1 MSNPVVIYSP
11 QSSTRL
17 LYILDWVFNTR
28 LGIEYKLTYKR
39 EEKAHLTYGEKIA
52 AAVHIPDAQLL
63 WQKGINQH
71 IVNKGSWNNIPTLY
85 ADVTGDIQFD
95 IFSAIFFLITRYEEY
110 YSYVPDKH
118 ERFPHTD
125 SILSKNNWL
134 ERPLVDEWI
143 EALRRLLI
151 EKFGFDINSKS
162 FSFLPTYDIDIAW
175 SYKHK
180 GFVRNAGGLLKD
192 AVNLKLGPVAKR
204 LSVNMANA
212 EDPYFSFPFMYS
224 LHILYKYKPL
234 FFVLAALK
242 TDTYDKNIHPNHKA
256 MQKLI
261 RSFAEQGT
269 VGIHPSYNSGKNN
282 ELFKNE
288 KATLEKIIDNS
299 IHISRQHFIRLFL
312 PHTYRQL
319 IADGIT
325 DDYSMGY
332 GTHIGFRAGTGS
344 SFFWYDIENEKQTAL
359 KIHPFCF
366 MDSTAHYDMQLSAED
381 AFTRLE
387 KMELFLRGTN
397 SRLITVFHNFSLGTD
412 KEWKG
417 WAALYATYLERHS
430 LVQ

>member
-17 LYILDWVFNTR
+17 LYILNWVFNIR
-28 LGIEYKLTYKR
+28 MGIEYELTHQR
-39 EEKAHLTYGEKIA
+39 EEKAHLAYGEKIA
-52 AAVHIPDAQLL
+52 GSIYIPDAQLL
-63 WQKGINQH
+63 RQKGINQH
-71 IVNKGSWNNIPTLY
+71 TVNTGNWNNTPTLY
-85 ADVTGDIQFD
+85 ADTSGDIQFD
-95 IFSAIFFLITRYEEY
+95 ILSAIFFLITRYEEY
-110 YSYVPDKH
+110 YSYAPDKH
-118 ERFPHTD
+118 ERYPHTD
-125 SILSKNNWL
+125 SILYKNNWL

-143 EALRRLLI
+143 EALRRLLN
-151 EKFGFDINSKS
+151 EKCGFDINSKS

-180 GFVRNAGGLLKD
+180 GIVRNAGGLLKD
-192 AVNLKLGPVAKR
+192 ISNLKLGAVAKR
-204 LSVNMANA
+204 LSVNIANA

-224 LHILYKYKPL
+224 LHNRYKYKPL
-234 FFVLAALK
+234 FFVLAAQK
-242 TDTYDKNIHPNHKA
+242 TDTYDKNINPSHKA

-282 ELFKNE
+282 EIFKNE
-288 KATLEKIIDNS
+288 KAALETIIEKGIN
-299 IHISRQHFIRLFL
+299 ISRQHFIRLFL

-344 SFFWYDIENEKQTAL
+344 SFFWYDIENEKQTDL

-366 MDSTAHYDMQLSAED
+366 MDSTAHYDMKLGTAE

-412 KEWKG
+412 KEWNG
-417 WAALYATYLERHS
+417 WSPLYADYLQRHS
-430 LVQ
+430 LV

>member
-17 LYILDWVFNTR
+17 LYILDWVFNIR
-28 LGIEYKLTYKR
+28 MGIEYKLTHQR
-39 EEKAHLTYGEKIA
+39 EEKIYLSYGEIIA
-52 AAVHIPDAQLL
+52 GAVYIPDAQLL

-71 IVNKGSWNNIPTLY
+71 TVNTGNWNNTPTLY
-85 ADVTGDIQFD
+85 ASANGDIQFD

-110 YSYVPDKH
+110 YSYTPDKH
-118 ERFPHTD
+118 ERYPHTD
-125 SILSKNNWL
+125 SILYKNNWL
-134 ERPLVDEWI
+134 ERPIVDEWI
-143 EALRRLLI
+143 EALRRLLN
-151 EKFGFDINSKS
+151 EKCGFDINSKS

-180 GFVRNAGGLLKD
+180 GIVRNAGGLLKD
-192 AVNLKLGPVAKR
+192 ISNLKLSAVAKR
-204 LSVNMANA
+204 LSVNIING
-212 EDPYFSFPFMYS
+212 EDPYFAFPFMYS
-224 LHILYKYKPL
+224 LHNMYKYKPL

-242 TDTYDKNIHPNHKA
+242 TDTYDKNINPNHKA

-282 ELFKNE
+282 QLFKDE
-288 KATLEKIIDNS
+288 KAVLEKAIDKGINF
-299 IHISRQHFIRLFL
+299 SRQHFIRLFL

-319 IADGIT
+319 ITYGIT

-344 SFFWYDIENEKQTAL
+344 SFFWYDIDNEKQTDL

-366 MDSTAHYDMQLSAED
+366 MDSTAHYDMKLSASE
-381 AFTRLE
+381 AFSRLE
-387 KMELFLRGTN
+387 KMELFLHGTN

-412 KEWKG
+412 KEWNG
-417 WAALYATYLERHS
+417 WRELYTKYLERHS
-430 LVQ
+430 LV

>member
-17 LYILDWVFNTR
+17 LYILDWVFNIR
-28 LGIEYKLTYKR
+28 MGIEYKLTHQR
-39 EEKAHLTYGEKIA
+39 EEKAHLAYGEKIA
-52 AAVHIPDAQLL
+52 GAIYIPDAQLL
-63 WQKGINQH
+63 WQKGISQH
-71 IVNKGSWNNIPTLY
+71 TINTGNWNNTPTLY
-85 ADVTGDIQFD
+85 ADASGDIHFD

-110 YSYVPDKH
+110 YNYTPDKH
-118 ERFPHTD
+118 ERYPHTD
-125 SILSKNNWL
+125 SLLYKNNWL
-134 ERPLVDEWI
+134 ERPIVDEWI
-143 EALRRLLI
+143 EALRRLLN
-151 EKFGFDINSKS
+151 EKCGFDINSKT

-180 GFVRNAGGLLKD
+180 GIVRNAGGLFKD
-192 AVNLKLGPVAKR
+192 ILNLKLGAVAKR
-204 LSVNMANA
+204 LSVNIINT
-212 EDPYFSFPFMYS
+212 EDPYLSFPFMYS
-224 LHILYKYKPL
+224 LHNQYKYKPL

-242 TDTYDKNIHPNHKA
+242 TDRYDKNINPNHKA

-261 RSFAEQGT
+261 RSFTEQGI

-282 ELFKNE
+282 QLFKDE
-288 KATLEKIIDNS
+288 KAVLEKTIDKS
-299 IHISRQHFIRLFL
+299 INISRQHFIRLFL

-344 SFFWYDIENEKQTAL
+344 SFFWYDIENEKQTDL

-366 MDSTAHYDMQLSAED
+366 MDSTAHYDMKLSASE
-381 AFTRLE
+381 AFARLE
-387 KMELFLRGTN
+387 KMELFLHGTN

-412 KEWKG
+412 KEWSG
-417 WAALYATYLERHS
+417 WRELYAQYLQRHS
-430 LVQ
+430 LV